1 MLHQKLLTLKGNL
14 LYEAGETYLAV
25 TPSFRLAG
33 FLFQLLTAFDIIW

>member
-1 MLHQKLLTLKGNL
+1 MLHQKLLLTLKGNL

-33 FLFQLLTAFDIIW
+33 FLFQLLLLLI